1 MINQYQHNSTNPSSL
16 IKMLLWFGPNTVSEK
31 VSTSKKLY
39 WLTRIMYPEMKAI
52 LCYLPQVKSQTLE
65 LFRKLKDKLE
75 SVVAD
80 HDDDLDESKSC
91 KIYENLYKVC
101 SSIVHPYDSDYAEFL
116 NVLFDKRHTQ
126 GNFQGCCEILRLIL
140 KSHNQNL
147 PKYYSQIGIT
157 EMVLARNCKQT
168 ADQQSC
174 VKEKVNLLEE
184 GERTYCVSIFQ
195 EYQFYCWI

>member
-1 MINQYQHNSTNPSSL
+1 M
-16 IKMLLWFGPNTVSEK
+16 
-31 VSTSKKLY
+31 
-39 WLTRIMYPEMKAI
+39 
-52 LCYLPQVKSQTLE
+52 
-65 LFRKLKDKLE
+65 
-75 SVVAD
+75 AD

-140 KSHNQNL
+140 KSHHQNL

-195 EYQFYCWI
+195 KYQFYCWIWNLDASFPMANESEIVLSILSIKLAKVGNTSQRW